1 MAKEPVTA
9 RNVNE
14 GVISII
20 GPGMCIVGDCQTEG
34 TVRIE
39 GRVEGTIRAKKAVV
53 VGREGSVSGEIH
65 TQDAVVGGS
74 VNGLLVAES
83 RLELQESSKLEGEI
97 RARRIRLDEGAIV
110 NGSVLMGDNLTAPSP
125 PARSQA
131 PNPTPAP
138 DKSPAGEPT

>member
-1 MAKEPVTA
+1 
-9 RNVNE
+9 
-14 GVISII
+14 
-20 GPGMCIVGDCQTEG
+20 
-34 TVRIE
+34 
-39 GRVEGTIRAKKAVV
+39 
-53 VGREGSVSGEIH
+53 H

-110 NGSVLMGDNLTAPSP
+110 NGNVLMGDNLTAPSP

-138 DKSPAGEPT
+138 NKSPAGEPT